1 MTQSNA
7 VKTPLAKL
15 ESTDKSYEIK
25 NLDHLGLI
33 AAQFDDLGLVEL
45 IDSMVPQ
52 DKEKRTVSLGQSV
65 KAMVINGLGF
75 ANHTLYLMPE
85 FFADKPVER
94 LIGSGITA
102 NDLNQNL
109 FGRNLDVIHK
119 FDVTQF
125 YMRLSAHTVRQL
137 ELPCLGAHIDT
148 TSFHVDGDYNS
159 DRDAKEGVVKITKGY
174 SRDHRPDL
182 NQVGLQ
188 LIVENQ
194 AGIPLVMQALDG
206 NSSDKDTFSSAI
218 NTHVKQIQTDLG
230 VEYVV
235 GDSALYTAKSLE
247 EMKDIFWISRVPET
261 LSDAKYIIEEMSP
274 QLMADIHQEASSS
287 VCMDYAGV
295 QQRWVVN
302 YSPQAYQRALK
313 SVNKQCLELSMR
325 ELKKFEKL
333 CQNEFACEKDA
344 IKALDVFEKKLKMT
358 DVSDFSAIKKPRFNK
373 KGRPAKDAQPD
384 YYTWKIEGGIA
395 STIETREVKLR
406 RKSCFI
412 LATNQLDDSELS
424 EEELIRKYKQD
435 QQKVERGFR
444 FLKDPQFLAA
454 TLYLKKPERIVA
466 LLIIMT
472 LSLLIYATLE
482 YRIRKALVEEDKT
495 FPNQKNQSIQNPTA
509 RWVFQY
515 FNGIHE
521 LTISEKEILIINI
534 KVQQL
539 LILKLLGNG
548 FQQIYAGTRQQV

>member
-1 MTQSNA
+1 MTQSNLLE
-7 VKTPLAKL
+7 TPLATL
-15 ESTDKSYEIK
+15 ESIEKSHEIK

-33 AAQFDDLGLVEL
+33 AAQFDTLGLVEL

-52 DKEKRTVSLGQSV
+52 DGEKRTVSLGQSV

-85 FFADKPVER
+85 FFEDKPVER
-94 LIGSGITA
+94 LIGPGITA
-102 NDLNQNL
+102 EDLNQNL
-109 FGRNLDVIHK
+109 FGRNLDLIHEI
-119 FDVTQF
+119 DVTQF
-125 YMRLSAHTVRQL
+125 FMRLSAHTVRQL
-137 ELPCLGAHIDT
+137 KLPCLGTHIDT
-148 TSFHVDGDYNS
+148 TSIHVDGKYNS

-206 NSSDKDTFSSAI
+206 NSSDKESFKAAI
-218 NTHVKQIQTDLG
+218 NTHVKQLQTDLG
-230 VEYVV
+230 VEYIV

-247 EMKDIFWISRVPET
+247 EMKDISWISRVPET
-261 LSDAKYIIEEMSP
+261 LSDAKYMIEEISP
-274 QLMADIHQEASSS
+274 QLTVDLRQEASSS
-287 VCMDYAGV
+287 VCMNYAGV

-313 SVNKQCLELSMR
+313 SVNKQCLKLSSQ
-325 ELKKFEKL
+325 ELKQFEKL

-344 IKALDVFEKKLKMT
+344 VKAIEALEKKLKMT
-358 DVSDFSAIKKPRFNK
+358 EVSEFSVIKKPRFNK
-373 KGRPAKDAQPD
+373 KGRPTKEAQPD
-384 YYTWKIEGGIA
+384 YYTWRIEGGLA
-395 STIETREVKLR
+395 SIIETREVELR

-454 TLYLKKPERIVA
+454 TLYLKKPERIMA
-466 LLIIMT
+466 LLMIMT

-495 FPNQKNQSIQNPTA
+495 FPNQKKQSIQNPTA

-515 FNGIHE
+515 FSGIHE
-521 LTISEKEILIINI
+521 LKISENEMLIINL

-539 LILKLLGNG
+539 LILRLLGKG
-548 FQQIYAGTRQQV
+548 FQEIYSGTRQ